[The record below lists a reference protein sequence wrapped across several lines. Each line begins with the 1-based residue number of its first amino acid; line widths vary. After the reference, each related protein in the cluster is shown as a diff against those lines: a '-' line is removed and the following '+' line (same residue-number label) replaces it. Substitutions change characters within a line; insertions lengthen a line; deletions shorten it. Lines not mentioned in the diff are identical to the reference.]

1 MRTQVFR
8 TVVLG
13 GVAGAALLLAL
24 GSTAQAQPA
33 ATVASDRTA
42 GYILFPSIVS
52 DPQDAFNRG
61 VTTETVIQLTNT
73 DDEERVVHCL
83 YVNATGRCLNG
94 LNADGQVDCRTNAD
108 CLTTNGAGVCDTDIW
123 DETNFTIILS
133 PEQPTGWLAGEGR
146 RVEIVVVDPN
156 DPNGMQGEGFG
167 LILPVPTAYFQGELK
182 CIEVDGTENAL
193 PINANH
199 LKGEATTY
207 EVTQDPNDP
216 NSNEVDVRRYN
227 AIGIQA
233 VSNDEEAQND
243 RVLCLG
249 GNGIEGNICE
259 TAEYAACPER
269 LILNHLFDGAL
280 PLELDADPSIT
291 LVPCTQRIAESIPTA
306 LTVQML
312 VFNEFEQRFSLST
325 QVECYRDINLRELS
339 ILFAVG
345 TQGTVAGQTVFRAV
359 ASGNRAVGG
368 FGILGVAQMGT
379 DAGSTAYNVV
389 YSGMHPDAADF
400 VSYVFPDTQGD
411 GGD

>member
-24 GSTAQAQPA
+24 GSIAQAQPA

-42 GYILFPSIVS
+42 GYILFPNVVS

-73 DDEERVVHCL
+73 DDAERVVHCV

-94 LNADGQVDCRTNAD
+94 LNANGEVDCRTNAD
-108 CLTTNGAGVCDTDIW
+108 CLTSNGPGRCDTNVW
-123 DETNFTIILS
+123 DESNFTITLS
-133 PEQPTGWLAGEGR
+133 PEQPTGWLAGKGR
-146 RVEIVVVDPN
+146 RVEDVGGVD
-156 DPNGMQGEGFG
+156 GEGSG
-167 LILPVPTAYFQGELK
+167 LVLPVPTAYFQGELK
-182 CIEVDGTENAL
+182 CIEVDGVENAL

-216 NSNEVDVRRYN
+216 NTNDVDVRRYN

-233 VSNDEEAQND
+233 VLEDEQPQND

-249 GNGIEGNICE
+249 GNGINGNVCE

-280 PLELDADPSIT
+280 PDDLDANPSIT
-291 LVPCTQRIAESIPTA
+291 LVPCTQRLAEKIPTA

-325 QVECYRDINLRELS
+325 EVECYRDINLRQLS
-339 ILFAVG
+339 ILFGVG
-345 TQGTVAGQTVFRAV
+345 TQGTVAGQTIFRAV
-359 ASGNRAVGG
+359 ASGDRAVGG
-368 FGILGVAQMGT
+368 FGILGVARLGT
-379 DAGSTAYNVV
+379 DSGSTAYNVV
-389 YSGMHPDAADF
+389 YSGMHPDSADV